1 MRSGFVGQ
9 EGLQGVPVHRRP
21 LLDFLHQD
29 LVRPEGAEVGDLGVK
44 EAQVGR
50 VVLLD
55 AEQGQ
60 VVTAEQAGVA
70 AVALDDFSVVDS
82 AIKAIQAGQI
92 LLGSFRA
99 VLK

>member
-1 MRSGFVGQ
+1 M
-9 EGLQGVPVHRRP
+9 
-21 LLDFLHQD
+21 
-29 LVRPEGAEVGDLGVK
+29 GDLGVK

-55 AEQGQ
+55 AKQGQ